1 MIEMHEQANQDI
13 TPADLK
19 PEQDLLNLAGSKV
32 SFKDIYAREIDL
44 PVIRNKYYSMDDVD
58 DLFILI
64 NGMFTSISE
73 QAYRNN
79 QTVINMR
86 KENDQL
92 NANIRKLTAEK
103 EQIEADNKS
112 LISEN
117 ADLQTKAN
125 VNDADSLKQ
134 EQMRQALKLAAEKLI
149 KQNQIIQKQNQII
162 ASMTNNNTVLK
173 NKQV

>member
-1 MIEMHEQANQDI
+1 MHEQANQDI

-103 EQIEADNKS
+103 EQLEADNKS

-117 ADLQTKAN
+117 ANLQTKAKAN
-125 VNDADSLKQ
+125 NTVNP
-134 EQMRQALKLAAEKLI
+134 QMQQALKTAAEKLI
-149 KQNQIIQKQNQII
+149 KQNEIIQKQNAII
-162 ASMTNNNTVLK
+162 ASMNNNDTVLK
-173 NKQV
+173 NK

>member
-1 MIEMHEQANQDI
+1 MIEMHEQANHDI

-112 LISEN
+112 LIAEN
-117 ADLQTKAN
+117 ADLQTKAKKN
-125 VNDADSLKQ
+125 NTVNP
-134 EQMRQALKLAAEKLI
+134 QMQQALKTAAEKLL

-162 ASMTNNNTVLK
+162 ASMNNNNTVLK
-173 NKQV
+173 NK

>member
-1 MIEMHEQANQDI
+1 MHEQTNQDI
-13 TPADLK
+13 TPDDLK

-103 EQIEADNKS
+103 EQLEADNKS

-117 ADLQTKAN
+117 ADLQTKVKTN
-125 VNDADSLKQ
+125 NTVNPHMQ
-134 EQMRQALKLAAEKLI
+134 QALKTAAEKLI
-149 KQNQIIQKQNQII
+149 KQNEIIRKQNAII
-162 ASMTNNNTVLK
+162 ASMNNNDTGLN
-173 NKQV
+173 NK

>member
-1 MIEMHEQANQDI
+1 MHEQANHDI

-79 QTVINMR
+79 QTVITMR

-103 EQIEADNKS
+103 DQLEADNKS

-117 ADLQTKAN
+117 ADLQAKAKN
-125 VNDADSLKQ
+125 NNTVNP
-134 EQMRQALKLAAEKLI
+134 QMQQALKTAAEKLL
-149 KQNQIIQKQNQII
+149 KQNKIIQQQNEII
-162 ASMTNNNTVLK
+162 ASMNNNNTVLK
-173 NKQV
+173 NK

>member
-1 MIEMHEQANQDI
+1 MIEMHEQANQDV
-13 TPADLK
+13 TPDDLK

-44 PVIRNKYYSMDDVD
+44 PVIRNKYYSIDDVD

-79 QTVINMR
+79 QTIINMR
-86 KENDQL
+86 KKQDQL
-92 NANIRKLTAEK
+92 NTNIRKLTAEK
-103 EQIEADNKS
+103 EQLEADNQS

-117 ADLQTKAN
+117 SNLQSNAN
-125 VNDADSLKQ
+125 DKNKQ
-134 EQMRQALKLAAEKLI
+134 VQMQQALKLAAEKLI
-149 KQNQIIQKQNQII
+149 KQNEIIQKQNAII
-162 ASMTNNNTVLK
+162 TSMNNNNTVLN
-173 NKQV
+173 NK

>member
-1 MIEMHEQANQDI
+1 MIEMHEQANHDI

-112 LISEN
+112 LIAEN
-117 ADLQTKAN
+117 ADLQTKAKN
-125 VNDADSLKQ
+125 NNTVNP
-134 EQMRQALKLAAEKLI
+134 QMQQALKTAAEKLL
-149 KQNQIIQKQNQII
+149 KQNKIIQQQNEII
-162 ASMTNNNTVLK
+162 ASMNNNNTVLK
-173 NKQV
+173 NK

>member
-1 MIEMHEQANQDI
+1 MHEQANHDI

-103 EQIEADNKS
+103 EQIDADNKS
-112 LISEN
+112 LIAEN
-117 ADLQTKAN
+117 ADLQTKAKN
-125 VNDADSLKQ
+125 NNTVNP
-134 EQMRQALKLAAEKLI
+134 QMQQALKTAAEKLL
-149 KQNQIIQKQNQII
+149 KQNKIIQQQNEII
-162 ASMTNNNTVLK
+162 ASMNNNNTVLK
-173 NKQV
+173 NK

>member
-1 MIEMHEQANQDI
+1 MHEQANHDI

-79 QTVINMR
+79 QTVITMR

-92 NANIRKLTAEK
+92 NANILKLTAEK

-112 LISEN
+112 LIAEN
-117 ADLQTKAN
+117 ADLQAKAKN
-125 VNDADSLKQ
+125 NNTVNP
-134 EQMRQALKLAAEKLI
+134 QMQQALKTAAEKLL
-149 KQNQIIQKQNQII
+149 KQNKIIQQQNEII
-162 ASMTNNNTVLK
+162 ASMNNNNTVLK
-173 NKQV
+173 NK

>member
-1 MIEMHEQANQDI
+1 MHEQTNQDI
-13 TPADLK
+13 TPDDLK

-103 EQIEADNKS
+103 EQLEADNKS

-117 ADLQTKAN
+117 ADLQTKVKTN
-125 VNDADSLKQ
+125 NTVNP
-134 EQMRQALKLAAEKLI
+134 QMQQALKTAAEKLI
-149 KQNQIIQKQNQII
+149 KQNEIIQKQNAII
-162 ASMTNNNTVLK
+162 ASMNNNDTVLK
-173 NKQV
+173 NK

>member
-1 MIEMHEQANQDI
+1 MIEMHEQANHDI

-79 QTVINMR
+79 QTVITMR

-103 EQIEADNKS
+103 DQLEADNKS

-117 ADLQTKAN
+117 ADLQAKAKKN
-125 VNDADSLKQ
+125 NTVNP
-134 EQMRQALKLAAEKLI
+134 QMQQALKTAAEKLL
-149 KQNQIIQKQNQII
+149 KQNEIIQQQNEII
-162 ASMTNNNTVLK
+162 ASMNNNDTVLK
-173 NKQV
+173 NK

>member
-103 EQIEADNKS
+103 EQLEADNKS

-117 ADLQTKAN
+117 ANLQTKAKAN
-125 VNDADSLKQ
+125 NTVNP
-134 EQMRQALKLAAEKLI
+134 QMQQALKTAAEKLI
-149 KQNQIIQKQNQII
+149 KQNEIIQKQNAII
-162 ASMTNNNTVLK
+162 ASMNNNDTVLK
-173 NKQV
+173 NK

>member
-1 MIEMHEQANQDI
+1 MHEQANHDI

-112 LISEN
+112 LIAEN
-117 ADLQTKAN
+117 ADLQTKAKN
-125 VNDADSLKQ
+125 NNTVNP
-134 EQMRQALKLAAEKLI
+134 QMQQALKTAAEKLL
-149 KQNQIIQKQNQII
+149 KQNKIIQQQNEII
-162 ASMTNNNTVLK
+162 ASMNNNNTVLK
-173 NKQV
+173 NK

>member
-1 MIEMHEQANQDI
+1 MHEQANQDI

-92 NANIRKLTAEK
+92 TANIRKLTAEK
-103 EQIEADNKS
+103 EQLEADNKS

-117 ADLQTKAN
+117 ADLQTKVKTN
-125 VNDADSLKQ
+125 NTVNP
-134 EQMRQALKLAAEKLI
+134 QMQQALKTAAEKLI
-149 KQNQIIQKQNQII
+149 KQNKIIQQQNEII
-162 ASMTNNNTVLK
+162 ASMNNNDTVLK
-173 NKQV
+173 NK

>member
-1 MIEMHEQANQDI
+1 MIEMHEQANHDI

-103 EQIEADNKS
+103 EQIDADNKS
-112 LISEN
+112 LIAEN
-117 ADLQTKAN
+117 ADLQTKAKN
-125 VNDADSLKQ
+125 NNTVNP
-134 EQMRQALKLAAEKLI
+134 QMQQALKTAAEKLL
-149 KQNQIIQKQNQII
+149 KQNKIIQQQNEII
-162 ASMTNNNTVLK
+162 ASMNNNNTVLK
-173 NKQV
+173 NK

>member
-1 MIEMHEQANQDI
+1 MIEMHEQANHDI

-79 QTVINMR
+79 QTVITMR

-103 EQIEADNKS
+103 YQLEADNKS

-117 ADLQTKAN
+117 ADLQAKAKKN
-125 VNDADSLKQ
+125 NTVNP
-134 EQMRQALKLAAEKLI
+134 QMQQALKTAAEKLL
-149 KQNQIIQKQNQII
+149 KQNEIIQQQNEII
-162 ASMTNNNTVLK
+162 ASMNNNDTVLK
-173 NKQV
+173 NK

>member
-1 MIEMHEQANQDI
+1 MIEMHEQANHDI

-112 LISEN
+112 LIAEN
-117 ADLQTKAN
+117 ADLQAKAKKN
-125 VNDADSLKQ
+125 NTVNP
-134 EQMRQALKLAAEKLI
+134 QMQQALKTAAEKLL
-149 KQNQIIQKQNQII
+149 KQNQIIQKQNEII
-162 ASMTNNNTVLK
+162 ASMNNNDTVLK
-173 NKQV
+173 NK

>member
-1 MIEMHEQANQDI
+1 MHEQTNQDI

-103 EQIEADNKS
+103 EQLEADNKS

-117 ADLQTKAN
+117 ADLQTKVKTN
-125 VNDADSLKQ
+125 NTVNP
-134 EQMRQALKLAAEKLI
+134 QMQQALKTAAEKLI
-149 KQNQIIQKQNQII
+149 KQNEIIQKQNAII
-162 ASMTNNNTVLK
+162 ASMNNNDTVLK
-173 NKQV
+173 NK

>member
-1 MIEMHEQANQDI
+1 MIEMHEQANHDI

-103 EQIEADNKS
+103 DQLEADNKS

-117 ADLQTKAN
+117 ADLQAKAKKN
-125 VNDADSLKQ
+125 NTVNP
-134 EQMRQALKLAAEKLI
+134 QMQQALKTAAEKLL
-149 KQNQIIQKQNQII
+149 KQNEIIQQQNEII
-162 ASMTNNNTVLK
+162 ASMNNNDTVLK
-173 NKQV
+173 NK